1 MGQEITVTARAG
13 ASPTVRIFD
22 CNRSI
27 TGMAI
32 ESYTSLEDTAGG
44 RPPDVLARRLFDLG
58 ATRVTVYSSAVT
70 VEAIADLLDR
80 VATHE
85 LRNPPVPGDDVVH
98 ERAHRPPVADGLEVP
113 LVVTDPPDQTVGRIE
128 RPSVHERQVDIHD
141 GSLLRRTVAPEVA
154 AARANTDV
162 P

>member
-13 ASPTVRIFD
+13 ASPTVMLFD

-32 ESYTSLEDTAGG
+32 ESYSSVDETHGA

-70 VEAIADLLDR
+70 VEAPAERWPGLTPQVEETI
-80 VATHE
+80 
-85 LRNPPVPGDDVVH
+85 RNLFGYYGDDAGWSPDSL
-98 ERAHRPPVADGLEVP
+98 RAIGVEPVFPPEPAAD
-113 LVVTDPPDQTVGRIE
+113 
-128 RPSVHERQVDIHD
+128 
-141 GSLLRRTVAPEVA
+141 
-154 AARANTDV
+154 
-162 P
+162 

>member
-32 ESYTSLEDTAGG
+32 ESYTSLDDTVGD

-58 ATRVTVYSSAVT
+58 ADAGDRCTRV
-70 VEAIADLLDR
+70 
-80 VATHE
+80 
-85 LRNPPVPGDDVVH
+85 
-98 ERAHRPPVADGLEVP
+98 
-113 LVVTDPPDQTVGRIE
+113 Q
-128 RPSVHERQVDIHD
+128 
-141 GSLLRRTVAPEVA
+141 
-154 AARANTDV
+154 
-162 P
+162 

>member
-22 CNRSI
+22 CNLSI

-70 VEAIADLLDR
+70 VEAPEDR
-80 VATHE
+80 WLTLEGQVEETIQHLFGYYGGDAGWSPDA
-85 LRNPPVPGDDVVH
+85 LRAIGVEPILPPEPAG
-98 ERAHRPPVADGLEVP
+98 E
-113 LVVTDPPDQTVGRIE
+113 
-128 RPSVHERQVDIHD
+128 
-141 GSLLRRTVAPEVA
+141 
-154 AARANTDV
+154 
-162 P
+162 